1 MLDISRFYGDN
12 VGRKSTV
19 KSIQTIIKT
28 TSTNAATTTAYSLET
43 AVTPFNCILILSST
57 IDSSVNYPVSIGAE
71 LSVDGTQVNV
81 SVGGNGVN
89 SRARAFS
96 VTIIEF
102 TAGVVVK
109 NELINVPVGG
119 DLIGITLD
127 LEKSYVCA
135 SDYGTYADYNSSSSG
150 FGTAIMPTSPTNI
163 NITIV
168 RRGVTSVNQAGTV
181 RLIEFA

>member
-1 MLDISRFYGDN
+1 
-12 VGRKSTV
+12 
-19 KSIQTIIKT
+19 
-28 TSTNAATTTAYSLET
+28 
-43 AVTPFNCILILSST
+43 
-57 IDSSVNYPVSIGAE
+57 
-71 LSVDGTQVNV
+71 V